1 MKKPLLIIAAFLV
14 SLTSFS
20 QEYRKYW
27 EDGKLT
33 WNDFQGKHTIKHDT
47 YLSYVLSY
55 QSNKKEINGVLYDGI
70 FSEAYIDKS
79 LSFVNPNLRDE
90 FYLNYNQVIFNLIE
104 LSKRKLQKR
113 FFELDNIYES
123 NSLLLD
129 VKKQLQRRIFDFQE
143 ASNYGIQKDVTKQWR
158 ITTEQELKSTSNF
171 NIPDYKRSN
180 WTYGLYGG
188 VDFGTYGGDY
198 KENFNNTLALS
209 FGFEFSYKKVY
220 LLLNMGITNSK
231 LNKDLVDTDLFLA
244 KGEKTLMGNFNAAIG
259 YPVYE
264 TKKIKFT
271 PFVGYGLS
279 SFGEVGDS
287 KNKQETT
294 AGTSVFGLNVDFK
307 NRKRVNFI
315 PSLFNI
321 REEGNS
327 FIRARVFVS
336 NSSFNPN
343 LKGYS
348 INIGVAYGFEAR
360 LLSKK

>member
-1 MKKPLLIIAAFLV
+1 MKKSLLIIAAFLIT
-14 SLTSFS
+14 LTSFS

-27 EDGKLT
+27 SEGKLE
-33 WNDFQGKHTIKHDT
+33 WSDFQGKHTKKHAT
-47 YLSYVLSY
+47 YLSYLLTY
-55 QSNKKEINGVLYDGI
+55 QTDKKIIDNVLYEGV
-70 FSEAYIDKS
+70 FSDAYIDKS
-79 LSFVNPNLRDE
+79 LSFVHPNLKDD

-113 FFELDNIYES
+113 FFELDNVFES

-129 VKKQLQRRIFDFQE
+129 SKNQLERRIFDFQQ
-143 ASNYGIQKDVTKQWR
+143 ASNYGIQKDVTNRWLVS
-158 ITTEQELKSTSNF
+158 TTKELATTNNF
-171 NIPDYKRSN
+171 MIPDYKRSN

-188 VDFGTYGGDY
+188 VDFGIYGGNY
-198 KENFNNTLALS
+198 KEYFNNTLALT
-209 FGFEFSYKKVY
+209 FGFEFSYKKIY
-220 LLLNMGITNSK
+220 LLLNMAITNSK

-264 TKKIKFT
+264 TKKMKFT
-271 PFVGYGLS
+271 PFVGYGIS
-279 SFGEVGDS
+279 SFGEVGDN
-287 KNKQETT
+287 KNKNETT

-307 NRKRVNFI
+307 NRKRVNFT